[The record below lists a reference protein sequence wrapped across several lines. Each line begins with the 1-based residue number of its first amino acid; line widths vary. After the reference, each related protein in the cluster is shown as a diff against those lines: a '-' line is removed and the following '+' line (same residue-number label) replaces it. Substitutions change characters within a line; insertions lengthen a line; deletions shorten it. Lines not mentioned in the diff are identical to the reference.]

1 MKKLKQIAA
10 TLVSVILA
18 GTVTVNA
25 SAAESMETPYRS
37 PTLSSFPSNASLE
50 DLEKASDNEDL
61 RIISSPSRGA
71 NYKTR
76 AAEAVALLRIY
87 STTGS
92 GSSSSFTNL
101 GHSWLMVT
109 NLSGSTVNIAG
120 INVAGGK
127 SITASTWDESVDVS
141 REHKG
146 LWLNLDSKLNSNGIN
161 LQNVSIQL
169 PLRQIDLNTVNTNIK
184 NNDKWG
190 YLTNCSTFA
199 SKIWNSIASSS
210 SKVDAGAINTPASL
224 AKNITKVGEAESYT
238 LLKYNTSS
246 PHYDSVY
253 YGYPPIKS
261 NNNN

>member
-1 MKKLKQIAA
+1 M
-10 TLVSVILA
+10 
-18 GTVTVNA
+18 TVNA
-25 SAAESMETPYRS
+25 SAAESIETPYRS

-50 DLEKASDNEDL
+50 DFKKASDNEDL

-71 NYKTR
+71 NYKTC

-101 GHSWLMVT
+101 GHSWLMIT
-109 NLSGSTVNIAG
+109 NLSGSTADIAA
-120 INVAGGK
+120 INVADGK

-141 REHKG
+141 REYKG

-169 PLRQIDLNTVNTNIK
+169 PLRQIDLDTVNSNIK

-190 YLTNCSTFA
+190 YLNNCSTFA
-199 SKIWNSIASSS
+199 SKI
-210 SKVDAGAINTPASL
+210 
-224 AKNITKVGEAESYT
+224 
-238 LLKYNTSS
+238 
-246 PHYDSVY
+246 
-253 YGYPPIKS
+253 
-261 NNNN
+261 

>member
-92 GSSSSFTNL
+92 AQVVPEKLRTLDHGRPWSDDQF
-101 GHSWLMVT
+101 
-109 NLSGSTVNIAG
+109 
-120 INVAGGK
+120 
-127 SITASTWDESVDVS
+127 ASTRLSSNRDMS
-141 REHKG
+141 R
-146 LWLNLDSKLNSNGIN
+146 
-161 LQNVSIQL
+161 
-169 PLRQIDLNTVNTNIK
+169 
-184 NNDKWG
+184 
-190 YLTNCSTFA
+190 
-199 SKIWNSIASSS
+199 
-210 SKVDAGAINTPASL
+210 
-224 AKNITKVGEAESYT
+224 
-238 LLKYNTSS
+238 
-246 PHYDSVY
+246 
-253 YGYPPIKS
+253 
-261 NNNN
+261 